1 MFEDEHKGEDFYS
14 VCRSSFEKH
23 DATKNGVLNR
33 LELRSAMEEMTG
45 SKILLQHIEIIFDE
59 FDKDAN
65 GVIDSCEYRTIMKYF
80 YQKPK
85 PEPDPEPQGMGRI
98 QKRKSVVIEDL
109 IGELASLDVDETDED
124 VTKRILNV
132 VEKSQADSTRI
143 LKKVAEEMYE
153 YRDLLC
159 IQNSVM
165 DASINLH
172 SSKAIDFDRLLPTN
186 AKNARVDEDFE
197 SAFAPSEMRC
207 LALVS
212 HNGMKK
218 SMRQFVLSNK
228 NILKK
233 FRLTGTNSTMTML
246 KEVFKDEPKGTVV
259 FGPSCASGP
268 LGGDAELVAHLV
280 GGKIGGI
287 IFFQDPM
294 DSHPHRADI
303 DCLARQALVYNTMM
317 VETPCTALML
327 LHTLRLA
334 LKGEGQPELIPS
346 FFFSLLS
353 PTVEAYKSNQKK
365 VVNSH
370 SKREKNRRRSLTA
383 SDRMACN
390 IPPMGLLEEDSDED
404 ESSNELFALDRLT

>member
-1 MFEDEHKGEDFYS
+1 MFEDEHKDDFNS
-14 VCRSSFEKH
+14 VCRDRFDKH
-23 DATKNGVLNR
+23 DVTKNGVLNR

-45 SKILLQHIEIIFDE
+45 SKILLQHIEIIFNE
-59 FDKDAN
+59 FDKDVN
-65 GVIDSCEYRTIMKYF
+65 GVIDSCEFRTIMKYF
-80 YQKPK
+80 NQKPK
-85 PEPDPEPQGMGRI
+85 PQPQPQPQPQPKQMM
-98 QKRKSVVIEDL
+98 KRSSIVIEDL
-109 IGELASLDVDETDED
+109 IGELAYLDVDETDED
-124 VTKRILNV
+124 VTKRIINI
-132 VEKSQADSTRI
+132 VEQSQADSARI

-159 IQNSVM
+159 VQDSVM
-165 DASINLH
+165 DASVDLH
-172 SSKAIDFDRLLPTN
+172 SSKAIDFDDLLKTN
-186 AKNARVDEDFE
+186 SKNPEYVHVDEDFK
-197 SAFAPSEMRC
+197 SAFAPSDMRC

-218 SMRQFVLSNK
+218 TMRTFVVSNK

-246 KEVFKDEPKGTVV
+246 KEVFKDEPSGTVV

-294 DSHPHRADI
+294 DTHPHRADI
-303 DCLARQALVYNTMM
+303 DCLCRQTLVYNTMM
-317 VETPCTALML
+317 VLTPCTALML

-334 LKGEGQPELIPS
+334 LKGEGKPELIPS
-346 FFFSLLS
+346 FFFSLLG

-365 VVNSH
+365 
-370 SKREKNRRRSLTA
+370 KN
-383 SDRMACN
+383 C
-390 IPPMGLLEEDSDED
+390 
-404 ESSNELFALDRLT
+404 